1 MMVNTGWMTT
11 TTLKIIFLIYLSD
24 AVKLN
29 GNYHTKVHII
39 SFTSYIYVTL
49 SGMVYTVQSWRHRV
63 INHCDRRMHHSS

>member
-39 SFTSYIYVTL
+39 SFTSYIIYIAF
-49 SGMVYTVQSWRHRV
+49 S
-63 INHCDRRMHHSS
+63 